1 MAGRDCGC
9 LNPLLYPMKPTLRAT
24 MALVSMTFAGAA
36 FAAPTCTADVAR
48 MKRLDDRAPA
58 PAAATAPATSGITLA
73 QAKKLDGAGMVVP
86 SASLSGGLTL
96 AEAKRLDRMP
106 AAGRGRDIAGSCL

>member
-9 LNPLLYPMKPTLRAT
+9 LNPLLYPMKSTLRAT

-58 PAAATAPATSGITLA
+58 PAAATAPATSMYLN
-73 QAKKLDGAGMVVP
+73 
-86 SASLSGGLTL
+86 SGVSPETS
-96 AEAKRLDRMP
+96 EPR
-106 AAGRGRDIAGSCL
+106 